1 MPRKY
6 ASQDFQWNRRH
17 SMGDEAA
24 GKLVRGHEAKATSD
38 CLRAA
43 GDASDAKE
51 KFLPTAGTND
61 GENEEARAAEREP
74 QATDRVASAESS
86 SHSVIPQTPESAARG
101 RQNHAKAL
109 ARAERM
115 AKPAGAERKA
125 ATPGDSKN
133 GGRAERRAERK
144 RPNAELLENLLEG
157 IEEGVAHI
165 STEGLVLYANA
176 KFAELLSWRPGQM
189 VEGQSLLKDFLSPT
203 CWNVLETG
211 LRQAAQ
217 WPTEGSLQVEDSEQ
231 GSVRSVRLLLTPV
244 RWKKTTTIKIT
255 ATEMTELLEK
265 NRELQDKEA
274 SLHALSARIMQLQDE
289 ERRRIARDL
298 HDITGQELA
307 VVIMQMMEVMRYQ
320 QSQMAKEKI
329 TDVTELVRK
338 IEEEIRTLS
347 YVLHPP
353 LLDEFGI
360 GSALNWYA
368 EGFTKRSNIQVDVEC
383 AKDLPR
389 LPAEKEMALFRVVQE
404 GLTNVM
410 RHSGSQK
417 ARIVV
422 EYDAEYV
429 VLSVE
434 DEGRGIDRQRAAR
447 ITNAMESGVGIAGM
461 RERMQQFGGKLEIYP
476 RAKGTELRAT
486 VPIEERA
493 PIETMPTEMDILR
506 MAEALG
512 YKREA
517 GGGQTG
523 GMEKAAQ
530 LSGKKRILLVDDHE
544 VTRQGI
550 RMLLQHLDVEICG
563 EAQDGMEA
571 VTKAREL
578 DPDLVIMDLSMPN
591 LGGFSAAYRIRQ
603 SGSRTKILFFTTH
616 TNREMERMSR
626 MGGFEGLVQKAD
638 GARDLVRGVRAIL
651 DGDTFYGGTVVESEA
666 KGKAKGKAKAKAATA
681 EGQELGK

>member
-1 MPRKY
+1 MAGGREPK
-6 ASQDFQWNRRH
+6 ASP
-17 SMGDEAA
+17 
-24 GKLVRGHEAKATSD
+24 D

-51 KFLPTAGTND
+51 KFLPTAGTSD
-61 GENEEARAAEREP
+61 GENEEIRAAETEP
-74 QATDRVASAESS
+74 QAADRAASAESS

-101 RQNHAKAL
+101 RQNHAEAL

-165 STEGLVLYANA
+165 STEGLILYANA

-189 VEGQSLLKDFLSPT
+189 VEGRSLLKDFLSPT

-217 WPTEGSLQVEDSEQ
+217 WPTEGSLQVENPGER
-231 GSVRSVRLLLTPV
+231 SVRSVRLLLTPV
-244 RWKKTTTIKIT
+244 HWKKTTTIKIT
-255 ATEMTELLEK
+255 ATETTELLEK
-265 NRELQDKEA
+265 NRELQDKET

-329 TDVTELVRK
+329 TDVTDLVRK

-410 RHSGSQK
+410 RHSGSQR
-417 ARIVV
+417 ARIGV

-512 YKREA
+512 YKGKA
-517 GGGQTG
+517 GAGQTG

-530 LSGKKRILLVDDHE
+530 LSGKKQILLVDDHE

-651 DGDTFYGGTVVESEA
+651 DGDTFYGGTVVESET
-666 KGKAKGKAKAKAATA
+666 KAKAKAATV
-681 EGQELGK
+681 EGQGLGK

>member
-86 SHSVIPQTPESAARG
+86 SHSVIPQPPESTCRG
-101 RQNHAKAL
+101 RRNHGDAL

-115 AKPAGAERKA
+115 AKPAGTERKA
-125 ATPGDSKN
+125 ATRENGKN
-133 GGRAERRAERK
+133 GGRAERRVERK

-165 STEGLVLYANA
+165 STEGLILYANA

-417 ARIVV
+417 ARIGV

-512 YKREA
+512 YKGKA
-517 GGGQTG
+517 GAGQTG

-666 KGKAKGKAKAKAATA
+666 KAKAKAKGKAKAKAATA
-681 EGQELGK
+681 EG

>member
-1 MPRKY
+1 
-6 ASQDFQWNRRH
+6 
-17 SMGDEAA
+17 
-24 GKLVRGHEAKATSD
+24 
-38 CLRAA
+38 
-43 GDASDAKE
+43 
-51 KFLPTAGTND
+51 
-61 GENEEARAAEREP
+61 
-74 QATDRVASAESS
+74 
-86 SHSVIPQTPESAARG
+86 
-101 RQNHAKAL
+101 
-109 ARAERM
+109 M
-115 AKPAGAERKA
+115 AKPAGTERKA
-125 ATPGDSKN
+125 ATRENGKN
-133 GGRAERRAERK
+133 GGRAERRVERK

-165 STEGLVLYANA
+165 STEGLILYANA

-417 ARIVV
+417 ARIGV

-512 YKREA
+512 YKGKA
-517 GGGQTG
+517 GAGQTG

-666 KGKAKGKAKAKAATA
+666 KAKAKAKGKAKAATA
-681 EGQELGK
+681 EG

>member
-1 MPRKY
+1 
-6 ASQDFQWNRRH
+6 
-17 SMGDEAA
+17 
-24 GKLVRGHEAKATSD
+24 
-38 CLRAA
+38 
-43 GDASDAKE
+43 
-51 KFLPTAGTND
+51 
-61 GENEEARAAEREP
+61 
-74 QATDRVASAESS
+74 
-86 SHSVIPQTPESAARG
+86 
-101 RQNHAKAL
+101 
-109 ARAERM
+109 M
-115 AKPAGAERKA
+115 AKPAGTERKA
-125 ATPGDSKN
+125 ATRENGKN
-133 GGRAERRAERK
+133 GGRAERRVERK

-165 STEGLVLYANA
+165 STEGLILYANA

-563 EAQDGMEA
+563 EAQDGMGA

-666 KGKAKGKAKAKAATA
+666 KAKAKGKAKAKAATA
-681 EGQELGK
+681 EG